1 MKQGLKHGTLSSS
14 VEHLVQ
20 MELKELDFFFI
31 DLILLLV
38 SVNIL

>member
-1 MKQGLKHGTLSSS
+1 MKQGLKHGIVSSS
-14 VEHLVQ
+14 VENLV
-20 MELKELDFFFI
+20 EDGVEITRFFFI